1 MMFSIDKIP
10 AHSQALPK
18 RSSDFVLRSSLRP
31 CWLSLLRQL
40 EKSFGTH
47 KATARLT
54 ASTR

>member
-1 MMFSIDKIP
+1 MFSIDKIP